1 METAANLRLS
11 IQKGDLVVSVD
22 LTDAYLHVLI
32 HPSSRKFFCFLYQD
46 KVFQFRVLPFGLSV
60 SPRIF
65 THVVDAML
73 THVRSL
79 GLQIHHYLDDC
90 LLRNQQVEQL
100 GSQTQCLLCLT
111 TRLDWIPSLEE
122 SELTPTQDFVF
133 IGTHYQTDLGLMF
146 PPEVRFTLVKS
157 SKQSM

>member
-46 KVFQFRVLPFGLSV
+46 KVFQFRVLPLGLSV

-65 THVVDAML
+65 TRVVDAMMA
-73 THVRSL
+73 HVHSL
-79 GLQIHHYLDDC
+79 GLQIHHYLDNW
-90 LLRNQQVEQL
+90 LMRNQQVEHI
-100 GSQTQCLLCLT
+100 GSQTQCLLHLT
-111 TRLDWIPSLEE
+111 TCRGWIRSLEK
-122 SELTPTQDFVF
+122 SELIPTQDFDF
-133 IGTHYQTDLGLMF
+133 ISTHYRTNLGLMF
-146 PPEVRFTLVKS
+146 PPEVRFREAACHAG
-157 SKQSM
+157 